1 MNVLKH
7 QELVSAG
14 DPSKAIGLD
23 QRHNYGMSLILP
35 GQKPDCVTTTG
46 SEVQKTLQHPRHR

>member
-35 GQKPDCVTTTG
+35 GKKPDCVTTTG
-46 SEVQKTLQHPRHR
+46 SEVQKTLQHPRH